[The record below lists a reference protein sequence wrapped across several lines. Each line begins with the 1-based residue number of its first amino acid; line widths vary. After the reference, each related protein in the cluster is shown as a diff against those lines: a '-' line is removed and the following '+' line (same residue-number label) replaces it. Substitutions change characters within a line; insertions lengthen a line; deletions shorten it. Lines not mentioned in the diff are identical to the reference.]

1 MMRLLEILIFYFFLK
16 IKNLS
21 DYLDLS
27 EFRQANKTFQRF
39 IIFLLFFFLLSVLH
53 LKVYNFW
60 LFGFYFF

>member
-39 IIFLLFFFLLSVLH
+39 IIFLLFFFC
-53 LKVYNFW
+53 YP
-60 LFGFYFF
+60 FYI

>member
-27 EFRQANKTFQRF
+27 EFRQANKTFQKF
-39 IIFLLFFFLLSVLH
+39 IIFFC
-53 LKVYNFW
+53 YP
-60 LFGFYFF
+60 FYI